1 MCSLIY
7 VNYTSKK
14 LFSQKKT
21 QDLKLR
27 KYPHVICKMH
37 IKRNI
42 NESKKRDVTSEIY
55 INIEFFI

>member
-1 MCSLIY
+1 MSTILQ
-7 VNYTSKK
+7 KK
-14 LFSQKKT
+14 LSQKKT